1 VLLQWYL
8 IVVFICFSLIA
19 KCLHESYRYTSP
31 YRCFQIIN
39 LMFRFIIYSELIF
52 VYDMMCRSFFSSGA
66 RAQTQGFVHAR
77 QVSTTKLNPS
87 PVCMCVCL
95 YCGILDKIDN

>member
-1 VLLQWYL
+1 
-8 IVVFICFSLIA
+8 
-19 KCLHESYRYTSP
+19 
-31 YRCFQIIN
+31 
-39 LMFRFIIYSELIF
+39 
-52 VYDMMCRSFFSSGA
+52 MCRSFFSSGA

-95 YCGILDKIDN
+95 YLTKLTINVRI